1 MRQIPL
7 GRTGLRV
14 SEMIFGGAPIGG
26 LYAPVTDD
34 QAAAA
39 LEAAWTAGIRAF
51 DTAPHYGVGLSEQ
64 RIGHFLSGRPREE
77 CVLSTKVGRRLV
89 PATGDV
95 EGAEGFY
102 GTPKLARVRDYS
114 RDGAL
119 ATLEGSLRR
128 LGTDHI
134 DIALIHDP
142 DDYAEQALDGAYA
155 ALDQLR
161 SEGTI
166 RAVGVGMN
174 QAPLLEWFIERADLD
189 FVLVA
194 GRYSL
199 LDITAAHA
207 LFPACQRRGIA
218 VLAAGVFNSG
228 ILARPRPGAT
238 YDYAP
243 ASADMLDQ
251 AQRIRAVCARYGV
264 PIGAAAIRF
273 VLRHPA
279 VTAIVVGARDAA
291 EVNEDVS
298 YLTAAVPAELF
309 SDLAAEQLI
318 PTAADRPLSSRQ
330 HGRTP
335 PGEPGPARVVRLP
348 G

>member
-77 CVLSTKVGRRLV
+77 YVLSTKVGRRLV

-134 DIALIHDP
+134 DIALIH
-142 DDYAEQALDGAYA
+142 
-155 ALDQLR
+155 
-161 SEGTI
+161 
-166 RAVGVGMN
+166 
-174 QAPLLEWFIERADLD
+174 
-189 FVLVA
+189 
-194 GRYSL
+194 
-199 LDITAAHA
+199 
-207 LFPACQRRGIA
+207 
-218 VLAAGVFNSG
+218 
-228 ILARPRPGAT
+228 
-238 YDYAP
+238 YAP
-243 ASADMLDQ
+243 APADMLDQ

-330 HGRTP
+330 HQ
-335 PGEPGPARVVRLP
+335 
-348 G
+348 

>member
-1 MRQIPL
+1 MVGGRSGSMTMRQVSL

-26 LYAPVTDD
+26 LYAPVDD
-34 QAAAA
+34 NQAAAA

-51 DTAPHYGVGLSEQ
+51 DTAPHYGAGLSEQ
-64 RIGHFLSGRPREE
+64 RIGRFLAGRPREE
-77 CVLSTKVGRRLV
+77 FVLSTKVGRRLV

-95 EGAEGFY
+95 DGEEGFY
-102 GTPKLARVRDYS
+102 GTPRLTRVRDYS
-114 RDGAL
+114 RDGTL
-119 ATLEGSLRR
+119 AALEGSLRR

-142 DDYAEQALDGAYA
+142 DDCAQDALDGAYT

-161 SEGTI
+161 REGTV
-166 RAVGVGMN
+166 RAVGIGMN
-174 QAPLLEWFIERADLD
+174 QAPLLEWLVERADLD
-189 FVLVA
+189 CVLVA

-199 LDITAAHA
+199 LDTSAAES
-207 LFPACQRRGIA
+207 LLPSCQRRGVA
-218 VLAAGVFNSG
+218 VLAAGAFNSG
-228 ILARPRPGAT
+228 ILADPRPGAT

-243 ASADMLDQ
+243 APANLLDR

-279 VTAIVVGARDAA
+279 VTAVVVGARNAV
-291 EVNEDVS
+291 EVMEDVS
-298 YLTAAVPAELF
+298 YLTTAVPADLF
-309 SDLAAEQLI
+309 GELAAEHLI
-318 PTAADRPLSSRQ
+318 PQAADQP
-330 HGRTP
+330 
-335 PGEPGPARVVRLP
+335 
-348 G
+348 